1 MSQRSAGTLTLPW
14 STPSPK
20 GTKRVT
26 FDHLLLIV
34 TVTLALVGLVMV
46 FSASAV
52 VAGENKRFHDSW
64 YFLKRQLA
72 WLAFGLAL
80 LHVVSRIDYV
90 WWKRLALP
98 LLGLITVL
106 LVLVLIP
113 SVGVEIKGA
122 RRWLRLGPISIQ
134 PVEIVKL
141 VTVIYLAAYLAKK
154 EDRLQSFRDG
164 VMPAVAVVGL
174 LSGLVLREPDL
185 GTIVVI
191 GLVTAGMLFL
201 GGARISHLFRLVPVA
216 LVAMAVLIWLSPYRW
231 KRLLAFLN
239 PEQDPTGSGFQINQ
253 SLLAFG
259 SGGLFGVGLGEGK
272 QKLFFL
278 PEAHTDFVLAL
289 MGEELG
295 LVGAGIIIL
304 LFAVFAI
311 RGFQIAAR
319 AQMPF
324 GRYLGMGITLLIA
337 VQALI
342 NAAVVTGLL
351 PTKGLT
357 LPFVS
362 YGGSSLV
369 MSLVGVGILLNISRD
384 RQAGQ
389 EEMGQR
395 SGRGWVRRR

>member
-1 MSQRSAGTLTLPW
+1 MAQRSAGTLTLPW
-14 STPSPK
+14 STLSPK
-20 GTKRVT
+20 ATKQVT

-134 PVEIVKL
+134 PVEMVKL

-174 LSGLVLREPDL
+174 LSALVLREPDL

-324 GRYLGMGITLLIA
+324 GRYLGMGITLLIT

-342 NAAVVTGLL
+342 NASVVTGLL

-395 SGRGWVRRR
+395 SGRGLVRRR